1 MLSKAIRWMIF
12 SALSFALLNVFVK
25 HLTSFSVYQ
34 VIFFRSLGTLV
45 FTIPFLINQKISFFG
60 HQKLLLILRSIVG
73 FAGMGLFFASIKFL
87 TIGSAVSI
95 RYVAPIFAAIFA
107 IFILKEKIKFLQ
119 WICFIVAFVGV
130 ILLKGFDPQV
140 SNIGLGLAILSALFT
155 GLVFIIIRKIGAKD
169 HPVVIVNY
177 FMVFSAIVGGVLA
190 IKDWIMPQGLE
201 WLILLSLG
209 VFGYFGQLFMTKAVQ
224 STEVNSIVPL
234 KYIEV
239 IFTMIFGILYFK
251 ESYTIMS
258 IFAILLILTGLYF
271 NTILKRN
278 SRHT

>member
-1 MLSKAIRWMIF
+1 M
-12 SALSFALLNVFVK
+12 
-25 HLTSFSVYQ
+25 
-34 VIFFRSLGTLV
+34 
-45 FTIPFLINQKISFFG
+45 
-60 HQKLLLILRSIVG
+60 
-73 FAGMGLFFASIKFL
+73 
-87 TIGSAVSI
+87 
-95 RYVAPIFAAIFA
+95 
-107 IFILKEKIKFLQ
+107 KEKTKFLQ
-119 WICFIVAFVGV
+119 WICFILAFIGV

-140 SNIGLGLAILSALFT
+140 SNIGLGLAILSAIFT
-155 GLVFIIIRKIGAKD
+155 GFVFIIIRKIGLKD
-169 HPVVIVNY
+169 HPVVVVNY
-177 FMVFSAIVGGVLA
+177 FMIFSAIVGGILA

-224 STEVNSIVPL
+224 STQINLIAPL

-258 IFAILLILTGLYF
+258 IFAIILILTGLCF

-278 SRHT
+278 PRNT

>member
-1 MLSKAIRWMIF
+1 MIF
-12 SALSFALLNVFVK
+12 SALSFALLNVLVK
-25 HLTSFSVYQ
+25 YLTNFSVYQ
-34 VIFFRSLGTLV
+34 VIFFRSLGTMV

-60 HQKLLLILRSIVG
+60 HQKLLLILRSLVG
-73 FAGMGLFFASIKFL
+73 FAGMGLFFCSIKFL
-87 TIGSAVSI
+87 PIGSAVSI
-95 RYVAPIFAAIFA
+95 RYVAPIFASIFA
-107 IFILKEKIKFLQ
+107 IFILKEKTKFLQ
-119 WICFIVAFVGV
+119 WICFILAFIGV

-140 SNIGLGLAILSALFT
+140 SNIGLGLAILSAIFT
-155 GLVFIIIRKIGAKD
+155 GFVFIIIRKIGLKD
-169 HPVVIVNY
+169 HPVVVVNY
-177 FMVFSAIVGGVLA
+177 FMIFSAIVGGILA

-224 STEVNSIVPL
+224 STQINLIAPL

-258 IFAILLILTGLYF
+258 IFAIILILTGLCF

-278 SRHT
+278 PRNT

>member
-12 SALSFALLNVFVK
+12 SALSFALLNVLVK
-25 HLTSFSVYQ
+25 YLTNFSVYQ
-34 VIFFRSLGTLV
+34 VIFFRSLGTMV

-60 HQKLLLILRSIVG
+60 HQKLLLILRSLVG
-73 FAGMGLFFASIKFL
+73 FAGMGLFFCSIKFL
-87 TIGSAVSI
+87 PIGSAVSI
-95 RYVAPIFAAIFA
+95 RYVAPIFASIFA
-107 IFILKEKIKFLQ
+107 IFILKEKTKFLQ
-119 WICFIVAFVGV
+119 WICFIVAFIGV

-140 SNIGLGLAILSALFT
+140 SNIGLGLAILSAIFT
-155 GLVFIIIRKIGAKD
+155 GFVFIIIRKIGLKD
-169 HPVVIVNY
+169 HPVVVVNY
-177 FMVFSAIVGGVLA
+177 FMIFSAIVGGILA

-209 VFGYFGQLFMTKAVQ
+209 VFGYFGPLFMTKAVQ
-224 STEVNSIVPL
+224 STQINLIAPL

-258 IFAILLILTGLYF
+258 IFAIILILTGLCF

-278 SRHT
+278 PRNT

>member
-12 SALSFALLNVFVK
+12 SALSFALLNVLVK
-25 HLTSFSVYQ
+25 YLTNFSVYQ
-34 VIFFRSLGTLV
+34 VIFFRSLGTMV

-60 HQKLLLILRSIVG
+60 HQKLLLILRSLVG
-73 FAGMGLFFASIKFL
+73 FAGMGLFFCSIKFL
-87 TIGSAVSI
+87 PIGSAVSI
-95 RYVAPIFAAIFA
+95 RYVAPIFASIFA
-107 IFILKEKIKFLQ
+107 IFILKEKTKFLQ
-119 WICFIVAFVGV
+119 WICFILAFIGV

-140 SNIGLGLAILSALFT
+140 SNIGLGLAILSAIFT
-155 GLVFIIIRKIGAKD
+155 GFVFIIIRKIGLKD
-169 HPVVIVNY
+169 HPVVVVNY
-177 FMVFSAIVGGVLA
+177 FMIFSAIVGGILA

-224 STEVNSIVPL
+224 STQINLIAPL

-258 IFAILLILTGLYF
+258 IFAIILILTGLCF

-278 SRHT
+278 PRNT